1 MYLLLKC
8 IDKVTKKYAIVARL
22 ENIHDISEQIENR
35 IKDGCPLWSL
45 KVVEEIPFE
54 FKCAVKYG
62 EDLRNTGA
70 K

>member
-8 IDKVTKKYAIVARL
+8 TDNAAKKYQIVAQS
-22 ENIHDISEQIENR
+22 ENIHDISKQIEKR

-45 KVVEEIPFE
+45 NVVEEVPFE

-62 EDLRNTGA
+62 EDLHDKG
-70 K
+70 

>member
-8 IDKVTKKYAIVARL
+8 IDNAAKKHTIVAES
-22 ENIHDISEQIENR
+22 ENVHDISKQIEKR

-62 EDLRNTGA
+62 EDLLKTDA
-70 K
+70 